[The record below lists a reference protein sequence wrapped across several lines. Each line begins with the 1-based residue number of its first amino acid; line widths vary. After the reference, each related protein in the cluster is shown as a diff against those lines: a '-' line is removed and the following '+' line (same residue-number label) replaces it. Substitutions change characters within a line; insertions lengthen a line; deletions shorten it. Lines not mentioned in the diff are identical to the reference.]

1 MFRGSHF
8 SGPLPAVPGDP
19 SQEESQDRNQHQLS
33 ARRRVLVVD
42 DNHDTADSLAAMLS
56 VLGHESSVAYD
67 GAQAIAIADDFRP
80 DVILMD
86 IGMPKFNGFQ
96 VAQRI
101 RAQPWADRVVLI
113 AITGWDQ
120 PEDRRC
126 SREAGFDAHLTK
138 PVDPHLVL
146 RLISAMNNPSG
157 ADDEDADFR
166 H

>member
-1 MFRGSHF
+1 MFGGIQF
-8 SGPLPAVPGDP
+8 AGPAPVVSEDPAREEGHEGDP
-19 SQEESQDRNQHQLS
+19 QQLS
-33 ARRRVLVVD
+33 ARRRILVVD
-42 DNHDTADSLAAMLS
+42 DNTDTADSLAALLAA
-56 VLGHESSVAYD
+56 LGHDAHVAYD
-67 GAQAIAIADDFRP
+67 GAQAIVIADEFRP

-126 SREAGFDAHLTK
+126 SKEAGFDAHLAK
-138 PVDPHLVL
+138 PVDPDLL
-146 RLISAMNNPSG
+146 FRLLAAMNLPPSAEYRDLG
-157 ADDEDADFR
+157 FK